1 MQASRSCGMCSPCS
15 CPACVSRTALR
26 MSDVASSTTDEAVP
40 TEVAAL
46 DGVASETE
54 AHNVERPARGSGL
67 HKHSKGKKPP
77 RKGTPLSEL
86 QVGASV
92 EGKIKAT
99 TAYGAFVDIGAMTD
113 ALLHVSRLS
122 DNFVAKVEDI
132 VKAGDTV
139 TVRIVSVDAEKNQ
152 IAVSMKSEEAE
163 AKSAAAREQRST
175 RAANPEA
182 SLARRKERPQRSGGD
197 RDAQAATV
205 AALLESGFDSDKM
218 IEGEVVSTLDFGAF
232 VRFDAS
238 QLGNVQGELDGLVHV
253 SALCV
258 GRAES
263 VASIV
268 SVGQKVQVRVKNIEK
283 DGNKISL
290 SMISKS
296 DEEAS
301 RPAPKSGSGSRSESD
316 EPRKRSRQM
325 FSDSDMGAKDWKESF
340 DKFQGNQPS
349 FSNTP
354 LVVDRRR

>member
-1 MQASRSCGMCSPCS
+1 MR
-15 CPACVSRTALR
+15 RTMLC
-26 MSDVASSTTDEAVP
+26 MSDVAAPTDDAVP
-40 TEVAAL
+40 TEVVAM
-46 DGVASETE
+46 DGVSSESE
-54 AHNVERPARGSGL
+54 AHNVDRPSRGSGI

-77 RKGTPLSEL
+77 RQGTPLSEL

-92 EGKIKAT
+92 EGRIKTT
-99 TAYGAFVDIGAMTD
+99 TAYGAFVDIGAVAD

-122 DNFVAKVEDI
+122 DSFVAKVEDV
-132 VKAGDTV
+132 VKAGDAV
-139 TVRIVSVDAEKNQ
+139 TVRIVSVDVEKNQ

-163 AKSAAAREQRST
+163 AKSTAAREQRSS
-175 RAANPEA
+175 RSANSETPMA
-182 SLARRKERPQRSGGD
+182 KRKERPQRSGGD
-197 RDAQAATV
+197 REAQAAIV
-205 AALLESGFDSDKM
+205 SALVSSGYDSDKM
-218 IEGEVVSTLDFGAF
+218 IEGEVVSALDFGAF

-238 QLGNVQGELDGLVHV
+238 QLASVVGELDGLVHI

-268 SVGQKVQVRVKNIEK
+268 SIGQKVQVRVKSIEK

-301 RPAPKSGSGSRSESD
+301 RPSSRGSSSGSKNESD

-325 FSDSDMGAKDWKESF
+325 FADSDMGAKDWKESF
-340 DKFQGNQPS
+340 DKFTGNQPA
-349 FSNTP
+349 FNNMP

>member
-1 MQASRSCGMCSPCS
+1 M
-15 CPACVSRTALR
+15 LF
-26 MSDVASSTTDEAVP
+26 MSDAVATTVDEVP
-40 TEVAAL
+40 TEVEAL
-46 DGVASETE
+46 DGVASESE
-54 AHNVERPARGSGL
+54 AHNVDRPARGSGI

-92 EGKIKAT
+92 EGKIKTT

-132 VKAGDTV
+132 VKAGDVV
-139 TVRIVSVDAEKNQ
+139 TVRIVSVDVEKNQ
-152 IAVSMKSEEAE
+152 VAVSMKSEEAE
-163 AKSAAAREQRST
+163 AKSAAAREQRSA
-175 RAANPEA
+175 RAANTEA
-182 SLARRKERPQRSGGD
+182 TMVKRKERPQRSGGD
-197 RDAQAATV
+197 REAQAV
-205 AALLESGFDSDKM
+205 IISNLVESGYDSDKM
-218 IEGEVVSTLDFGAF
+218 IEGEVVSMLDFGAF

-238 QLGNVQGELDGLVHV
+238 QLANVVGELDGLVHI

-263 VASIV
+263 VASVV
-268 SVGQKVQVRVKNIEK
+268 SVGQKVHVRVKSIEK
-283 DGNKISL
+283 EGNKISL

-296 DEEAS
+296 DEESS
-301 RPAPKSGSGSRSESD
+301 RPAPKGASSKSDSD

-325 FSDSDMGAKDWKESF
+325 FSESDMGAKDWKESF
-340 DKFQGNQPS
+340 EKFQGDQPS

>member
-1 MQASRSCGMCSPCS
+1 MK
-15 CPACVSRTALR
+15 RTMLR
-26 MSDVASSTTDEAVP
+26 MSDVATPTDEAVP

-54 AHNVERPARGSGL
+54 AHNVERPARGSGI

-92 EGKIKAT
+92 EGKIKTT

-122 DNFVAKVEDI
+122 DNFVAKVEDV
-132 VKAGDTV
+132 VKAGDVV
-139 TVRIVSVDAEKNQ
+139 TVRIVSVDVEKNQ

-163 AKSAAAREQRST
+163 AKSAAAREQRSA
-175 RAANPEA
+175 RAANPEVPMA
-182 SLARRKERPQRSGGD
+182 KRKERPQRSGGD
-197 RDAQAATV
+197 REAQAATI
-205 AALLESGFDSDKM
+205 AALVESGFDSDKM

-238 QLGNVQGELDGLVHV
+238 QLANVQGELDGLVHV

-263 VASIV
+263 VGSIV
-268 SVGQKVQVRVKNIEK
+268 SIGQKVQVRVKNIEK

-290 SMISKS
+290 SMISRS
-296 DEEAS
+296 EEEAS
-301 RPAPKSGSGSRSESD
+301 RPASKSSGSGPRIESSD

-325 FSDSDMGAKDWKESF
+325 FSESDMGAKDWKESF
-340 DKFQGNQPS
+340 EKFQGNQPS
-349 FSNTP
+349 FNNMP